1 MTGEEMEKK
10 KKDNIISTFVTSCST
25 NMKETTKII
34 ALVNNDKELFS
45 SLGLNVNQVKSLLS
59 GIIHFLIY
67 HLLLLL
73 LLLLLSLA
81 RKVIDQT
88 LYRIIEER
96 NQK

>member
-1 MTGEEMEKK
+1 MEKK

-59 GIIHFLIY
+59 GIIIHFLIY
-67 HLLLLL
+67 HLLL